1 MRTKSTTGIVVLAHL
16 RLSFVELLAGES
28 IPGAPSRHEPGLGV
42 AYLKREIARES
53 ACMGTQ
59 KNPPQRTQG
68 GRCETGSVAYFMI
81 GA

>member
-1 MRTKSTTGIVVLAHL
+1 MRTMSATVTVVLAHL

-53 ACMGTQ
+53 AYMGYKKTHRSERRVGDAKQ
-59 KNPPQRTQG
+59 ALSPI
-68 GRCETGSVAYFMI
+68 S
-81 GA
+81 